1 MRRSVFSQ
9 RRRYAGFTLVE
20 IMVVVC
26 LGVAIMLAVFAA
38 MDSGRNAWLT
48 GQAAVELRQ
57 EMLRASI
64 RMESELRA
72 TAPAQ
77 QSLTA
82 GASSPTLTFRLPRIN
97 ATTGLVL
104 NTTDRIEWSG
114 TVTYS
119 LNPGGQIIRNAGGA
133 NSVLANNITNLT
145 FSRPAA
151 NILLVNMTAGKRA
164 YNRRQM
170 QGYGSIQI
178 KMRNQ

>member
-1 MRRSVFSQ
+1 
-9 RRRYAGFTLVE
+9 
-20 IMVVVC
+20 MVVVC
-26 LGVAIMLAVFAA
+26 LGIVIMLAIFTA

-48 GQAAVELRQ
+48 GQTAVELRQ

-82 GASSPTLTFRLPRIN
+82 GTNSPTLTFRLPQIN

-104 NTTDRIEWSG
+104 NTTDRIQWSG
-114 TVTYS
+114 AITYS
-119 LNPGGQIIRNAGGA
+119 LNAGGQIIRNASGIT
-133 NSVLANNITNLT
+133 SVLANNITNLT
-145 FSRPAA
+145 FSRPVSSA

-170 QGYGSIQI
+170 QDSGSIQI